1 MVSYLLA
8 DRWKA
13 FVYYLYTGKVEF
25 ARLKSQKPVVQPLA
39 KTAQMSASA
48 PPCSPK
54 SMYKLADEVS
64 VRGLSMSNRTHSS
77 LAFSLAFRS

>member
-1 MVSYLLA
+1 MVFYLLTE
-8 DRWKA
+8 RWKA

-25 ARLKSQKPVVQPLA
+25 SRLKSQKPAVQPLA
-39 KTAQMSASA
+39 KTAQMSACA

-64 VRGLSMSNRTHSS
+64 LRGLSTYVDRDDN
-77 LAFSLAFRS
+77 LAFSLVFRS